1 MQRRCLKMPRQ
12 KFSITLDS
20 SMIERINDFVS
31 REKSMSGKFNEILHA
46 YFTMLDRAKKEVL
59 HTFSESE
66 LNYIYDMLN
75 GTLLTPELSFKVFL
89 ISEIE
94 DADKF
99 DRLSEK
105 WNVDIEKF
113 LNKLN
118 ALSEFECYAVCKIA
132 EEFWEKGK

>member
-1 MQRRCLKMPRQ
+1 MAELAGA
-12 KFSITLDS
+12 LDKDKEEPS
-20 SMIERINDFVS
+20 SLVAGSTSD
-31 REKSMSGKFNEILHA
+31 
-46 YFTMLDRAKKEVL
+46 
-59 HTFSESE
+59 TFSESE

>member
-1 MQRRCLKMPRQ
+1 MSRQ
-12 KFSITLDS
+12 KFSITLDGR
-20 SMIERINDFVS
+20 MIDRINDFVS

-46 YFTMLDRAKKEVL
+46 YFAMLDRAKKEVL